1 MLWTLERG
9 QLQPR
14 PCFQRLASMFINA
27 ALQARTGVGIPSL
40 WTQPDVE
47 TAFVLSGLIILNFVL
62 ILILPLR
69 ERERGGF
76 EEGSRAPVIKA
87 THRLCRFA
95 LFQLKHNTNQR
106 SLQ

>member
-40 WTQPDVE
+40 WTQPEQTLCTLIIFGRENCVTCISDVE

-62 ILILPLR
+62 ILPLR
-69 ERERGGF
+69 EREGGF
-76 EEGSRAPVIKA
+76 
-87 THRLCRFA
+87 
-95 LFQLKHNTNQR
+95 
-106 SLQ
+106 